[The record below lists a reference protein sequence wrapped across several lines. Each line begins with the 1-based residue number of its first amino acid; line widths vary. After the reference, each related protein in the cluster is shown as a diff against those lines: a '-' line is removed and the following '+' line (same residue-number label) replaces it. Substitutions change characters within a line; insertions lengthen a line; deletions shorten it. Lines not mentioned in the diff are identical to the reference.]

1 MTKKLFVKNIH
12 IKELNNLKM
21 EATPITAEHKIL
33 QAEYYRQQKRDLA
46 IDNIIERINIGEF
59 VESHLKIK
67 SNVELI
73 NIGSKICTKIQQ
85 SNKVCKGKYLQL
97 TGQLVMYVHNELKK
111 GRCRASLLIELI

>member
-59 VESHLKIK
+59 VEKELFLNDILPDFKFLLNYRYPYESKGNFLKG
-67 SNVELI
+67 NLQF
-73 NIGSKICTKIQQ
+73 TK
-85 SNKVCKGKYLQL
+85 
-97 TGQLVMYVHNELKK
+97 YVQKELKK